1 LQREMD
7 KFQEGL
13 DSPKAVTPSAVTH
26 ARKNLQASAFS
37 HLNTRLLSRIYPSS
51 KPQKTCNEIQRILA
65 VDGTTLA
72 LPDTSEIAKRYGR
85 ATNKRDAKRP
95 LATVSSLFDVVNRLI
110 VDASLNP
117 AYTSE
122 NHLALNHLRFI
133 SKGDLLLFDRGYRC
147 QWLMQAILNT
157 GANFLIRVSA
167 FSRPEF
173 REFYNSSKRDGII
186 TLTPTS
192 WTKGTAEKVGIEV
205 PPLKVR
211 IVKVL
216 LESGETEL
224 LITTLFNKENYPLI
238 IFRQLYFLRWGIE
251 ESYKVLKTALEV
263 ERFTGKTPHAI
274 EQDFYAAILLHNLQ
288 AVLSEDQ
295 EVGQKVC
302 QISQKRKQEQQVNRT
317 YALFHIKRGLVDLM
331 LGEKIEQVVK
341 YISQKVTSSLL
352 PIREN
357 RAYKR
362 KKNERRVAKSTM
374 TRGIS
379 P

>member
-1 LQREMD
+1 
-7 KFQEGL
+7 
-13 DSPKAVTPSAVTH
+13 
-26 ARKNLQASAFS
+26 
-37 HLNTRLLSRIYPSS
+37 
-51 KPQKTCNEIQRILA
+51 
-65 VDGTTLA
+65 
-72 LPDTSEIAKRYGR
+72 
-85 ATNKRDAKRP
+85 
-95 LATVSSLFDVVNRLI
+95 
-110 VDASLNP
+110 
-117 AYTSE
+117 
-122 NHLALNHLRFI
+122 
-133 SKGDLLLFDRGYRC
+133 
-147 QWLMQAILNT
+147 
-157 GANFLIRVSA
+157 
-167 FSRPEF
+167 
-173 REFYNSSKRDGII
+173 
-186 TLTPTS
+186 
-192 WTKGTAEKVGIEV
+192 
-205 PPLKVR
+205 
-211 IVKVL
+211 
-216 LESGETEL
+216 
-224 LITTLFNKENYPLI
+224 LFNKENYPLI